1 MEICKIKFINI
12 ILIFLLI
19 FAFIKK
25 TNAEINFQTLENKK
39 VSYLDFFL
47 LKFENKLTKRVHILR
62 RQALATRVQYSSIA
76 IEVALNNNEEIFV
89 KMYAIMDKKRYSK
102 KNYKQKLSDCNQ
114 VRNLIFYSKHGYKFF
129 TQKRDPSLSTGLMED
144 IFVDVFF
151 NNIRFTKNEI
161 KFLLDRMF
169 VDITI
174 FNPVKKI
181 ELRCSGKVNQYE
193 LN

>member
-19 FAFIKK
+19 FTFIKK

>member
-1 MEICKIKFINI
+1 M
-12 ILIFLLI
+12 
-19 FAFIKK
+19 
-25 TNAEINFQTLENKK
+25 
-39 VSYLDFFL
+39 
-47 LKFENKLTKRVHILR
+47 
-62 RQALATRVQYSSIA
+62 QYSSIA